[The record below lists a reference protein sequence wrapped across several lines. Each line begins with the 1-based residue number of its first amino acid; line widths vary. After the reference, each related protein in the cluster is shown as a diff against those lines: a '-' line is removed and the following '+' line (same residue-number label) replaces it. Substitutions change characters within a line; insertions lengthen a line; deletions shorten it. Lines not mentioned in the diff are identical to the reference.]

1 MSLEKKVRKTIKK
14 ELQTVNSSNAPRVF
28 EAIQTDLGYKN
39 IEDRIINMM
48 IDNNRLTVR
57 LIIEAS
63 QPLCI
68 RKCENIRS

>member
-39 IEDRIINMM
+39 IEIFSS
-48 IDNNRLTVR
+48 TS
-57 LIIEAS
+57 S
-63 QPLCI
+63 QYSP
-68 RKCENIRS
+68 

>member
-39 IEDRIINMM
+39 IEDRVINMM
-48 IDNNRLTVR
+48 IDNNSSASAAIG
-57 LIIEAS
+57 LIEMT
-63 QPLCI
+63 L
-68 RKCENIRS
+68 